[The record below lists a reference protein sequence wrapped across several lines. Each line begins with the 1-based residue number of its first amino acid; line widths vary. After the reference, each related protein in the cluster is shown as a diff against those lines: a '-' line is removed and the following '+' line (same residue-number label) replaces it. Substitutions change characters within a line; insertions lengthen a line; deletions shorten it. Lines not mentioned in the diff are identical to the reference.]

1 MIKQAL
7 LPIIAVMA
15 LSVPAMAQDSGGVP
29 LAPGVHGGPKGLA
42 RLLPFVPQ
50 PFVTAH
56 DLQNGMTAADHQ
68 AANQNAI
75 TQLRGDPGFLSGFSM
90 GTPLAAS
97 RQVQSSQA
105 FPDDGGYSYRR
116 HHHGNGPIIINNEG
130 PLAVTVGNG
139 NVVQQQSA
147 KGSGPIAQ
155 QQVATAPSGGSA
167 GGALNLVSGAG
178 NIIQRAPSGN

>member
-7 LPIIAVMA
+7 LPVLAVMA

-50 PFVTAH
+50 PFQTAQSV
-56 DLQNGMTAADHQ
+56 QNGMTAADHQ
-68 AANQNAI
+68 AADQNAI
-75 TQLRGDPGFLSGFSM
+75 TQLRGDPGFLSGFLQ
-90 GTPLAAS
+90 GQPLAAS
-97 RQVQSSQA
+97 RQPVQT
-105 FPDDGGYSYRR
+105 FPDAGGYGYRR
-116 HHHGNGPIIINNEG
+116 HHHGNGQGPIIINNEG

-155 QQVATAPSGGSA
+155 QQIATAPSSGSG
-167 GGALNLVSGAG
+167 GGALNLVSGGG
-178 NIIQRAPSGN
+178 NIIQRAPRGN